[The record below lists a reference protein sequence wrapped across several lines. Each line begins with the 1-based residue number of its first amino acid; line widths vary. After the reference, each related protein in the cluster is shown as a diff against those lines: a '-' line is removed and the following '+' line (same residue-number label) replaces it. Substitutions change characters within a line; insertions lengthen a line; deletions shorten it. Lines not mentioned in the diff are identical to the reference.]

1 MANYLVSNAALA
13 SLAFGVVGIGLAIA
27 CEDITPKMTK
37 KIEIF
42 LENDAL
48 AEKNKFH

>member
-1 MANYLVSNAALA
+1 M
-13 SLAFGVVGIGLAIA
+13 AFGVVGIILSLF
-27 CEDITPKMTK
+27 CEEIEPKMNN
-37 KIEIF
+37 KIEAF